1 MKKYIVM
8 ITIICLLLSTT
19 SKAAIYVPD
28 FSTSYIPPSVESM
41 MDILY
46 NAYGVTAP
54 NISTGKLQ
62 AYLTLYR
69 GVLGAAYDKFFD
81 DIQNVFNKAKTSGKL
96 VIDSNLS
103 TQLQKGMYNALV
115 NGIPTGESYEVSTNA
130 QGWYDRLVEQY
141 NITVDLSVLNALYSA
156 SVKSGNNPPILLFNI
171 WQSGNI
177 LKLDL
182 ITVNYNTYPNAVIAK
197 QGQYYRVLNNGIIA
211 GNIVHYTYEF
221 NALNRTITG
230 SRLEDSLGGYGR
242 ASSIESG
249 NTGVYIDSVPIQ
261 AQTGV
266 EEKLAIQDLDV
277 ITADTVID
285 NGVIDDTK
293 PIIITLPNIRI
304 IPSTTID
311 DVDDVQDD
319 IGAKPFIDGDVA
331 QAVSDLQNQQN
342 NEYGDIYAYAVDLTE
357 YFPFC
362 IPFDIAHAL
371 TLFIAEPQAP
381 NFDFSL
387 PIGYDLQEGVLWDD
401 FNIDL
406 SMFDDVAAW
415 ARKFEL
421 LAFIVG
427 LAAVTRQ
434 LYLRG

>member
-8 ITIICLLLSTT
+8 IAIISMLLCTT
-19 SKAAIYVPD
+19 SQAAIYVPD
-28 FSTSYIPPSVESM
+28 FSTTYIPPSVDSM
-41 MDILY
+41 MDIIY
-46 NAYGVTAP
+46 NTYGVTAP
-54 NISTGKLQ
+54 NINSGKLQ

-69 GVLGAAYDKFFD
+69 GVLGAAYDKFYED
-81 DIQNVFNKAKTSGKL
+81 LQNAFNGAKTSGKL
-96 VIDSNLS
+96 VIDSDLS
-103 TQLQKGMYNALV
+103 AQLQKGMYNALV
-115 NGIPTGESYEVSTNA
+115 NGIPTGESYDVSTNA

-141 NITVDLSVLNALYSA
+141 NITVDLSILNSLYTS
-156 SVKSGNNPPILLFNI
+156 SVNSGNNPPILLFNI

-177 LKLDL
+177 LKIDL

-197 QGQYYRVLNNGIIA
+197 QGQYYRVLNNGTIA
-211 GNIVHYTYEF
+211 GGIVHYTYEF
-221 NALNRTITG
+221 NALNRTIIG
-230 SRLEDSLGGYGR
+230 SRLEDLWGGYGR
-242 ASSIESG
+242 STSIESG
-249 NTGVYIDSVPIQ
+249 NTGVYVDSTPVQ

-266 EEKLAIQDLDV
+266 QDKLSTQSLEI
-277 ITADTVID
+277 ITADTLVD
-285 NGVIDDTK
+285 NGVIDDTR
-293 PIIITLPNIRI
+293 PIVITMPNITI
-304 IPSTTID
+304 YPSTTVGGID
-311 DVDDVQDD
+311 EVQDD
-319 IGAKPFIDGDVA
+319 IGVKPYIDGDVA
-331 QAVSDLQNQQN
+331 QAVADLQNQQN
-342 NEYGDIYAYAVDLTE
+342 QEYGDIYAYAIDLTE

-371 TLFIAEPQAP
+371 TLFVAEPQAP

-387 PIGYDLQEGVLWDD
+387 PVGYDLQEGVLWDD

-406 SMFDDVAAW
+406 SMFDEVAAF